1 MPESGL
7 VIKIGDDNEIIN
19 TKSMDSNISSK
30 STKIKRARLTFPFGA
45 CRVCSDSATGIH
57 YGIATCEGCKGFFKR
72 SILRKEKYRCYFDNA
87 CLINV
92 ANRNR
97 CKACRFRRCIDE
109 GMSVDGVKMGRI
121 PKLVKE
127 RALKELK
134 EQKLKEAAALAKA
147 NAVHAR
153 ESSCSS
159 LSDHTLENY
168 DPNTMETD
176 SMDSQGSSIQR
187 DCDLTNAYTNDSF
200 EEKLILNS
208 PTNKDQV
215 QILNKVN
222 SSIVTEVKS
231 SQLQSD
237 NSINITSQST
247 SNSQEKENT
256 QTIYRTKY
264 PTFLPDDFTVDE
276 TADSSQQII
285 DLLNDEELQ
294 CALTIANKLSANP
307 STLIIELNE
316 KEAKFIGYLRRT
328 AYEVYLRRSKR
339 QKQLISRMNKM
350 IENNIQEYP
359 GDNATL
365 AEFFNSIRLCCQ
377 VYTHST
383 VLNVQELPGMR
394 NISLKSLQKIISYR
408 GFAWYL
414 LKYHE
419 LYNEN
424 GQSYFLAPNGFQCTR
439 HWLYQLHGDELTD
452 AMFSFCQRFRDLHLN
467 EREFSLLLP
476 LQMCYYDATME
487 DKHVPQMLR
496 SCYLY
501 ALYTELCHNRGKTDG
516 IMMFKKIMKV
526 LELLN
531 PLTDLYQKEAAS
543 RILAGNI
550 KLRFLKF

>member
-7 VIKIGDDNEIIN
+7 IIKIGDDNEVIN
-19 TKSMDSNISSK
+19 TKQTESSLSPKSSK
-30 STKIKRARLTFPFGA
+30 TKRTRLAFPFGA

-147 NAVHAR
+147 NGVHGR

-176 SMDSQGSSIQR
+176 SLDSQVSSIQR
-187 DCDLTNAYTNDSF
+187 NSDLTNTYTSDNF
-200 EEKLILNS
+200 EKKLTS
-208 PTNKDQV
+208 PSPMDDDQV
-215 QILNKVN
+215 QVLNKVRPSTVELN
-222 SSIVTEVKS
+222 SSQS
-231 SQLQSD
+231 QSD

-247 SNSQEKENT
+247 SKNQEKENT
-256 QTIYRTKY
+256 QIVYRTKY
-264 PTFLPDDFTVDE
+264 STFLPADFTVDE
-276 TADSSQQII
+276 TDDSSEQTIG
-285 DLLNDEELQ
+285 LLSNEELQ
-294 CALTIANKLSANP
+294 YAQTVANKLSTNP
-307 STLIIELNE
+307 SNLVIELNE
-316 KEAKFIGYLRRT
+316 NEAKFIGYLRCA
-328 AYEVYLRRSKR
+328 AYDVYLRRSKR
-339 QKQLISRMNKM
+339 QKQLVSRMNQM

-365 AEFFNSIRLCCQ
+365 GEFFNSVRLCCQ

-383 VLNVQELPGMR
+383 VLNIQELPGMK
-394 NISLKSLQKIISYR
+394 NICSKSLQKIISQR
-408 GFAWYL
+408 VFAWCL

-419 LYNEN
+419 VYNEN
-424 GQSYFLAPNGFQCTR
+424 GQCYLLAPNGFQVTR
-439 HWLYQLHGDELTD
+439 YWMCQLYGDELSD
-452 AMFSFCQRFRDLHLN
+452 AMFSFCKRFRDLHLS
-467 EREFSLLLP
+467 EREFALILP
-476 LQMCYYDATME
+476 LHMCFYVLDSTME
-487 DKHVPQMLR
+487 DKHIPQMLR

-501 ALYTELCHNRGKTDG
+501 ALYTELCHNWGKNDG
-516 IMMFKKIMKV
+516 KIMLNKIMKI
-526 LELLN
+526 LELLT
-531 PLTDLYQKEAAS
+531 PLTELYQKEAAS
-543 RILAGNI
+543 RILAV
-550 KLRFLKF
+550 